1 MGLTVKYK
9 LKKTWSFK
17 ITPYLYTRKWYQ
29 GNRPPV
35 DRNKFCLRLLLL
47 FPSCSGFPFPCLPLP
62 NYIYRHVQVAGC
74 EPGQVSWAGA
84 ALGTH
89 WGPWGPPVWPQT
101 VPPPARPCP
110 VALPEPTAPPLFLG
124 PAPERDTQNLFAG
137 VWMCWSKWRNLMN
150 DFFSQ
155 ARAVCFYSPYKKIGN
170 KLNKPSHTQS
180 SHIFFIPGILS
191 QLTLF

>member
-47 FPSCSGFPFPCLPLP
+47 FPSCSGFPFLFPSLLFLCPITFIATSQWL
-62 NYIYRHVQVAGC
+62 HVNLAKS
-74 EPGQVSWAGA
+74 PGQWQ
-84 ALGTH
+84 L
-89 WGPWGPPVWPQT
+89 WGPWGPPVWLQT
-101 VPPPARPCP
+101 LPLPTCPCP
-110 VALPEPTAPPLFLG
+110 VALLEPTAPPLFLG
-124 PAPERDTQNLFAG
+124 PAPERDTQNLFAH
-137 VWMCWSKWRNLMN
+137 VWLCWSKWRNLMN

-170 KLNKPSHTQS
+170 KLNKPSHTQP